1 MVTENIDKKAKTIT
15 LETDYDFTEFKVHKY
30 REYFHF
36 DFIKNINQSMGM
48 ALFFNRFNG
57 RKYYPKEI
65 KIENVDIEK
74 KTIHMSYS

>member
-1 MVTENIDKKAKTIT
+1 MVTENIDKKGKTIT
-15 LETDYDFTEFKVHKY
+15 LETDYDFTEFEVHKH

-36 DFIKNINQSMGM
+36 HFIKNKNQSMGL

-65 KIENVDIEK
+65 KIENVDTGK
-74 KTIHMSYS
+74 KTVKLSYY

>member
-1 MVTENIDKKAKTIT
+1 MVTENIDKKNKTIT
-15 LETDYDFTEFKVHKY
+15 LETDYDFTEFKVEKF

-36 DFIKNINQSMGM
+36 DFIKNKNESMGM

-65 KIENVDIEK
+65 KIENVDFEK
-74 KTIHMSYS
+74 KTIHLSYS

>member
-1 MVTENIDKKAKTIT
+1 MVTETIDKKLKTIT
-15 LETDYDFTEFKVHKY
+15 LETDYDFTEFKVEKF

-36 DFIKNINQSMGM
+36 DFIKNKYQSMGM
-48 ALFFNRFNG
+48 VLFFNRFNG

-74 KTIHMSYS
+74 KTISLSYS

>member
-1 MVTENIDKKAKTIT
+1 MVTESINKKAKTIT
-15 LETDYDFTEFKVHKY
+15 LETDYDFTEFEVHKH

-36 DFIKNINQSMGM
+36 DFIKNKNQSMCSC
-48 ALFFNRFNG
+48 LFMNRFNG

-74 KTIHMSYS
+74 KTIHLSYS